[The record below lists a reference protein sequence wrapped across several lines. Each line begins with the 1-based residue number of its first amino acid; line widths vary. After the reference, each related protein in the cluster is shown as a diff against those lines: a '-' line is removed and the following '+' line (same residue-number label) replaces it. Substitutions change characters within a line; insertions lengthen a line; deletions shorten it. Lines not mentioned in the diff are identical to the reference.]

1 MPANLRNDLMNNYL
15 KLTKFAVQSYLSG
28 VEKMRIGFVSRANT
42 KDKENHVINGFID
55 IDTDQVLQL
64 TNFNK
69 VNAWGILKNIVEAIN
84 KQNDGSFL
92 LLKSLAS
99 QKPIIKLLKLPAE
112 TNIDEDE
119 EDF

>member
-15 KLTKFAVQSYLSG
+15 KITKFAVQSYLAG
-28 VEKMRIGFVSRANT
+28 VDKMKIGFVSRSNI
-42 KDKENHVINGFID
+42 KDKENHIINGFLD
-55 IDTDQVLQL
+55 IDTDQILNL

-69 VNAWGILKNIVEAIN
+69 VNAWGILKNIVDIIN
-84 KQNDGSFL
+84 NQNDGTFL

-99 QKPIIKLLKLPAE
+99 QKPIIKLFKLPPE

-119 EDF
+119 EEF